1 MEEWQRTMEA
11 LVNSFWHNRKVLI
24 TGHTGFKG
32 SWLALWLQ
40 RLGADTHG
48 YSRSL
53 PSQPSLFDAAGLS
66 STMQSTRG
74 DICDIAALRRCMDAF
89 APEVVFHL
97 AAQPIVRESYLDPA
111 ATYQTNVMGT
121 LNVLE
126 CVRSCPSVRA
136 VVVVT
141 SDKCYENQEW
151 PWPYRETDHLGGH
164 DPYSSSK
171 ACAELVV
178 RCYSNSF
185 FRSAGGRQVAIA
197 TARAGN
203 VLGGGDWAKD
213 RLIPDTVRAFAAGE
227 TVRIRSPHAIRPWQ
241 HVLEALNG
249 YLILAER
256 LLLEGNSYSGPW
268 NFGPATMDL
277 KPVEW
282 IVATLAGN
290 WGEGARWEC
299 TPSDGVHEANILKID
314 WSKAAA
320 GLGWKPALG
329 LARSLEWVT
338 QWYKGFYL
346 GRNARDLCFEQLAAF
361 SELAT
366 LEL

>member
-1 MEEWQRTMEA
+1 MEG
-11 LVNSFWHNRKVLI
+11 LVSSFWRGRQVFL

-32 SWLALWLQ
+32 AWLSLWLQ
-40 RLGADTHG
+40 RLGAEVHG
-48 YSRSL
+48 YSRSA
-53 PSQPSLFDAAGLS
+53 PSQPSLFDAAGLA
-66 STMQSTRG
+66 STMHSTAG
-74 DICDIAALRRCMDAF
+74 DICDIGTLGRSMQAI

-97 AAQPIVRESYLDPA
+97 AAQPIVRESYRDPIG
-111 ATYQTNVMGT
+111 TYQANVMGT

-126 CVRSCPSVRA
+126 CVRGCSSVRA

-151 PWPYRETDHLGGH
+151 PWPYREIDALGGH

-185 FRSAGGRQVAIA
+185 FGANDDAGQGVAVA
-197 TARAGN
+197 SARAGN
-203 VLGGGDWAKD
+203 VLGGGDWARD

-227 TVRIRSPHAIRPWQ
+227 MVRIRSPRAIRPWQ
-241 HVLEALNG
+241 HVMEALHG

-256 LLLEGNSYSGPW
+256 LAVEGRKYSGPW
-268 NFGPATMDL
+268 NFGPSSTDL

-282 IVATLAGN
+282 IVDRLAKN
-290 WGEGARWEC
+290 WGEGASWERAAA
-299 TPSDGVHEANILKID
+299 PDLHEANTLKID
-314 WSKAAA
+314 WSKAAM

-329 LARSLEWVT
+329 LSKSLELVT
-338 QWYKGFYL
+338 QWYKGFYA
-346 GRNARDLCFEQLAAF
+346 GGNARDLCLDQLAVF
-361 SELAT
+361 SELSGA
-366 LEL
+366 ES